1 MPEEINRIVTDS
13 LADLLLTPSS
23 DADENLKQEGVPT
36 SRIRMVGNIM
46 IDSLIANLGKSRE
59 SRILNAL
66 GANPR
71 EYALVTLHR
80 PSNVDEA
87 GNLSAIMN
95 ELRWL
100 SRRLPVIFPMHPRTQ
115 KMLLAHGIDS
125 ASSSHFQIINPVGYL
140 DSLCLTENARLV
152 LTDSGGLQEETTY
165 FQTPCLTLRPNT
177 ERPVTLT
184 QGTNQLT
191 DLVRLRSDFTAAL
204 ERQGN
209 AGRTP
214 PLWDGMTSERCLRAI
229 LMASNSLSST

>member
-1 MPEEINRIVTDS
+1 M
-13 LADLLLTPSS
+13 
-23 DADENLKQEGVPT
+23 
-36 SRIRMVGNIM
+36 
-46 IDSLIANLGKSRE
+46 IANLGKSRE
-59 SRILNAL
+59 SRILNLL

-100 SRRLPVIFPMHPRTQ
+100 SSRLPVIFPMHPRTQ
-115 KMLLAHGIDS
+115 KMLHAHGIDS
-125 ASSSHFQIINPVGYL
+125 AGSNFFQIINPVGYH

-184 QGTNQLT
+184 QGTNRLT
-191 DLVRLRSDFTAAL
+191 NLSNLRSDFTDAL
-204 ERQGN
+204 ERKGN
-209 AGRTP
+209 TRRIP

-229 LMASNSLSST
+229 LAASNSLFRT